1 MKKDTCISNYSF
13 ATINLEEFNKF
24 IDENK
29 SSVDIKQKEN
39 KLLVNVDNK
48 DNKES
53 LFLPIN
59 YLNGYKCIV
68 NGKVVKL
75 NKVFDNFISIDVDKG
90 KNKIELIYYP
100 PFIKIGLIVSIISLI
115 LFILVSKIKISNVPI
130 IILNISSVVYYGIVA
145 IMFFIVY
152 IYAFIKLLL

>member
-1 MKKDTCISNYSF
+1 M
-13 ATINLEEFNKF
+13 
-24 IDENK
+24 
-29 SSVDIKQKEN
+29 
-39 KLLVNVDNK
+39 
-48 DNKES
+48 
-53 LFLPIN
+53 
-59 YLNGYKCIV
+59 NGYKCIV

-75 NKVFDNFISIDVDKG
+75 NKVFDNFISVDVDKG

-100 PFIKIGLIVSIISLI
+100 PFIKIGLIVSIVSLI